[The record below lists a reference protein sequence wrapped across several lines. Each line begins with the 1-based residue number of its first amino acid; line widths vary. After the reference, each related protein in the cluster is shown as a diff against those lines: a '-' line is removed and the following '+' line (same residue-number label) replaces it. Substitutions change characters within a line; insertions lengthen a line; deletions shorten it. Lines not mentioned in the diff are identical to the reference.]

1 MVSRHRCI
9 TLRRYLHADKRNAH
23 AINPATSGYVA
34 GGGCI
39 VAKKKKEKNRNY
51 LGNTTPRR
59 LFLESCPVFRKKYLC
74 TYTRNI
80 ILGNRVNKSIANA
93 TCLLHKY
100 PQCNP
105 ELFVYFFTIY
115 VFFNLLSN
123 KHRYSIFQYFTK
135 YIHLIKFSIK
145 LLFFP
150 RTNINQNFRL
160 FAIVLITVVQNYI
173 YG

>member
-1 MVSRHRCI
+1 MYRG
-9 TLRRYLHADKRNAH
+9 K
-23 AINPATSGYVA
+23 
-34 GGGCI
+34 
-39 VAKKKKEKNRNY
+39 KKKKEKNRSY

-115 VFFNLLSN
+115 KSLFFSIYFQINIDTRFFNILQN
-123 KHRYSIFQYFTK
+123 IYTI
-135 YIHLIKFSIK
+135 LIKFSIK

-160 FAIVLITVVQNYI
+160 FAIVLITVVRNYTYEWI
-173 YG
+173 YLIIVSFN